1 MIRLARV
8 EDRLPVV
15 YRTDGTCGSIV
26 LSGGPEL
33 GKGAFLLGC
42 NREKH
47 KEIIICI
54 QNVYI
59 YSRHLS
65 LEWDITFIVELSLR
79 GLFYSV
85 ASLKNG
91 I

>member
-33 GKGAFLLGC
+33 GKEAFVLGW
-42 NREKH
+42 NQEKH
-47 KEIIICI
+47 KEIIVCMH
-54 QNVYI
+54 NI
-59 YSRHLS
+59 YRKHLS
-65 LEWDITFIVELSLR
+65 LEWDITLIVELSLH